1 MASVTVRFYSLWR
14 LYLGI
19 DRLSLEVDNL
29 EEALAQIEVRFGSRL
44 REQLQVRGIQVD
56 GKMQDYSLVLLNGT
70 SLRNLEQTE
79 LREGDILHIFP
90 PAAGG

>member
-1 MASVTVRFYSLWR
+1 MASITVRFYSLWR

-19 DRLSLEVDNL
+19 DRLCLEVDSL
-29 EEALAQIEVRFGSRL
+29 EEALAQLEERFGSRL
-44 REQLQVRGIQVD
+44 REQLQVRGIQVA
-56 GKMQDYSLVLLNGT
+56 GKMGDYSLVLLSGIN
-70 SLRNLEQTE
+70 LRNLKQTR